1 MHLKFIGWSGFIFL
15 ATGLL
20 LLIFGPKE
28 WKSYGCG
35 AVLTA
40 ITLYVTGLVLVAR
53 QIARVKDKANEM
65 MMRVAEEMERRK
77 GGGKKIIDVEKVEPR
92 DQEKLN

>member
-1 MHLKFIGWSGFIFL
+1 MHFKFIGWTGFVFL
-15 ATGLL
+15 AIGLL
-20 LLIFGPKE
+20 VLIFGPKE

-53 QIARVKDKANEM
+53 QIARIRDKANEM
-65 MMRVAEEMERRK
+65 MMRVAEEMERQR
-77 GGGKKIIDVEKVEPR
+77 GRGKKVIDAEKVEPR
-92 DQEKLN
+92 DEEKLN